1 MKVASEHS
9 DSVEFPPGLPALR
22 ASKLR
27 EVCAAVFEKRYVTPK
42 GSVGETTEDG
52 EEEEQQSEGPG
63 GSGFDI
69 VLHATG
75 CAVGLGAGHVDENS
89 LKEMAKDADS
99 VTILSA
105 YYVPDVLRAIAGAC
119 RGDVKVV
126 LNGLGGRRLAT
137 QVKELRSLQEE
148 LRERSRSAEVQL
160 AFAEGLF
167 HTKLYLFGR
176 GSESVAWIGSANAT
190 RAGLNGRNEEVLV
203 RVTPVPRSVLAYVES
218 AWSRAVP
225 VLSCPEAVNSLPD
238 FFRTGMLYYK
248 PYAILQT
255 TINPFR
261 HLIEVLPET
270 EKQKI
275 SRFRSDFADNE
286 GGIGAFNL
294 KRVFEHEAEPASG
307 EPPGRRVAV
316 RPFAVETCYGYW
328 VAEPFVPNVDA
339 KLRTASDHKRLRL
352 KAMRKWLRTS
362 RDVIVRHYASYLG
375 DVRRMLDEEGVEWH
389 EHAKPGLFEDLSA
402 IKRRVASLPAALSSE
417 RLARH
422 CQAFVPSEVPEI
434 WGGRR
439 CVWTVFGDFLRFA
452 CLCVVVQK
460 RTGSAKLIIESLTPF
475 LELGGLSTDPAKE
488 IRRALEFALRQ
499 EGWYEEKLR
508 VTIEKHNGGTVTVR
522 FGAGGLD
529 EMRWHLV
536 TSAET
541 VTEEKPARLSRRS
554 FRMCVALS
562 GHPRSA

>member
-1 MKVASEHS
+1 MKVRDVLTPLARPALTRLCRKRERKISGTNHEIRKRLAYFYRGDLAELVRDLRPKDLLKVASEYS
-9 DSVEFPPGLPALR
+9 DSVEFPPGLPALK
-22 ASKLR
+22 ASELR
-27 EVCAAVFEKRYVTPK
+27 EVCTAVFEKRYVAPE
-42 GSVGETTEDG
+42 GSVGETIEDG

-63 GSGFDI
+63 RGRFDI

-89 LKEMAKDADS
+89 LKKMAKDADS

-238 FFRTGMLYYK
+238 FFRTGILYYK
-248 PYAILQT
+248 PYAKLQT

-294 KRVFEHEAEPASG
+294 KRVFEHEAEPGSG

-316 RPFAVETCYGYW
+316 RPSAVETCYGYW
-328 VAEPFVPNVDA
+328 VAEPFVPDVDA
-339 KLRTASDHKRLRL
+339 KLRTASDHKRRRL
-352 KAMRKWLRTS
+352 EAMRKWLRTS

-389 EHAKPGLFEDLSA
+389 EHAPPGLFEDVSA
-402 IKRRVASLPAALSSE
+402 IERRVASLPAALSSE
-417 RLARH
+417 RLTRH

-434 WGGRR
+434 WEDD
-439 CVWTVFGDFLRFA
+439 VA
-452 CLCVVVQK
+452 CGSFSETFFDSLAYAWSSQK

-475 LELGGLSTDPAKE
+475 LELGDLSTDPAKE
-488 IRRALEFALRQ
+488 IRRALELALRQ
-499 EGWYEEKLR
+499 EGWYEE
-508 VTIEKHNGGTVTVR
+508 N
-522 FGAGGLD
+522 FG
-529 EMRWHLV
+529 
-536 TSAET
+536 
-541 VTEEKPARLSRRS
+541 
-554 FRMCVALS
+554 
-562 GHPRSA
+562 

>member
-1 MKVASEHS
+1 MKVRKVLTPLARPALTRLCRKREQKISGKNHEIRKRLAYFYRGDLAELVRDLRRQDLLKVASEYS
-9 DSVEFPPGLPALR
+9 DSVEFPPGLPALK
-22 ASKLR
+22 ASELR
-27 EVCAAVFEKRYVTPK
+27 EVCTAVFEKRYVAPE
-42 GSVGETTEDG
+42 GSVGETIEDG

-63 GSGFDI
+63 RGRFDI
-69 VLHATG
+69 VLHATS

-89 LKEMAKDADS
+89 LKKMAKDADS

-148 LRERSRSAEVQL
+148 LRKRSRSAEVQL

-238 FFRTGMLYYK
+238 FFRTGVLHYK

-294 KRVFEHEAEPASG
+294 NLMFKSVAEPESE
-307 EPPGRRVAV
+307 EPPVGRGQVRL

-328 VAEPFVPNVDA
+328 VAERFVPDVDA
-339 KLRTASDHKRLRL
+339 KLRKASDQKRRRL
-352 KAMRKWLRTS
+352 EAMRDWLRTD
-362 RDVIVRHYASYLG
+362 RDAIVGAYGSYLR
-375 DVRRMLDEEGVEWH
+375 DVRRMLRDARVEWR

-434 WGGRR
+434 WEDDAAYGSFSETFFDSLAYA
-439 CVWTVFGDFLRFA
+439 WSS
-452 CLCVVVQK
+452 QK

-475 LELGGLSTDPAKE
+475 LELGDLSTDPAKE
-488 IRRALEFALRQ
+488 IRRALELALRQ
-499 EGWYEEKLR
+499 EGWYEE
-508 VTIEKHNGGTVTVR
+508 N
-522 FGAGGLD
+522 FG
-529 EMRWHLV
+529 
-536 TSAET
+536 
-541 VTEEKPARLSRRS
+541 
-554 FRMCVALS
+554 
-562 GHPRSA
+562 